1 MEEHCTIFTVMYVEL
16 DDFNSIVDGK
26 VQRKLRNCC
35 RNLYSALGLTI
46 IDKVR
51 EYTAI
56 KNPILVTPL
65 RLPQSDTTGWA
76 SKQRLMSNS
85 TSHRSSRQL
94 SRLHNSDD
102 ENRLDYTFFAGVCL

>member
-16 DDFNSIVDGK
+16 DDFNSIVGGK

-46 IDKVR
+46 DKVG

-56 KNPILVTPL
+56 KKIQSWL
-65 RLPQSDTTGWA
+65 RHFVFLNQT
-76 SKQRLMSNS
+76 RLGGQV
-85 TSHRSSRQL
+85 SS
-94 SRLHNSDD
+94 
-102 ENRLDYTFFAGVCL
+102 V